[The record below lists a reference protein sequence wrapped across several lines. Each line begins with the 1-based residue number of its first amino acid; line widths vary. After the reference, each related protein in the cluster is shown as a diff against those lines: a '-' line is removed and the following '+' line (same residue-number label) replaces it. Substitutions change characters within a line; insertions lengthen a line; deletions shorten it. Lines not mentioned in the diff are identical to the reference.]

1 MGQNMNKIII
11 LSFLMFP
18 IISLYALDITTTD
31 GTIYKDVSIE
41 NESSVGIRFTCNG
54 ESRFVGIKS
63 ITQETKLAIS
73 TAKDIE
79 RIKKLAERA
88 KLEELNKPPPTLY
101 EIGQIKVG
109 EKAQIILASVNKILD
124 ENSII
129 IAIELDKIY
138 FARLT
143 EIDTRDMLDDQKL
156 KNIIVERIGTYNT
169 NRNFSGKSILDLKFI
184 KFCEK
189 K

>member
-1 MGQNMNKIII
+1 MHMKKITVFLLLIFSII
-11 LSFLMFP
+11 G
-18 IISLYALDITTTD
+18 LYALDIKTID
-31 GTIYKDVSIE
+31 GITYKDVSIE
-41 NESSVGIRFTCNG
+41 KESSVGIRFTCNG
-54 ESRFVGIKS
+54 ESKFVGIKS
-63 ITQETKLAIS
+63 ITQETKDAIS
-73 TAKDIE
+73 TEKEIE
-79 RIKKLAERA
+79 RNKKLTEQA
-88 KLEELNKPPPTLY
+88 KQEALNKPPPTLY
-101 EIGQIKVG
+101 QIDKIKVG
-109 EKAQIILASVNKILD
+109 EKAQIILGSVNKIID

-129 IAIELDKIY
+129 LAIELDKIY